1 MVEAVKAF
9 IKFQAEFGGVKADGT
24 NPHFRSDYITL
35 DGILE
40 TAKPILARHG
50 LALLQDVYGN
60 MDCVTVKTK
69 LLHETGEFIE
79 SGELQGSPVKKNDP
93 QAMGSLITYLKRYQV
108 AAFLGVCE
116 SSDDDGNAASGIPN
130 PPNPNRLTPEQQE
143 QLRAAI
149 KKAGHETKEA
159 YEKLCRSA
167 LGTVKLVQALTPDE
181 AKKIQ
186 GILPR
191 SDLK

>member
-1 MVEAVKAF
+1 MTEAIKALV
-9 IKFQAEFGGVKADGT
+9 KFQTEFGGVKADGT

-60 MDCVTVKTK
+60 MECITVKTK
-69 LLHETGEFIE
+69 LLHESGEALE
-79 SGELQGSPVKKNDP
+79 SGELQGKPAKNDP

-116 SSDDDGNAASGIPN
+116 SDDDDGNAAAGNPN
-130 PPNPNRLTPEQQE
+130 PPDPNKLTHEQQD

-149 KKAGHETKEA
+149 KMAGHETKEA
-159 YEKLCRSA
+159 YEKLCKSVLGVVKPVPA
-167 LGTVKLVQALTPDE
+167 LSPDE
-181 AKKIQ
+181 ATKIR
-186 GILPR
+186 GVLPR